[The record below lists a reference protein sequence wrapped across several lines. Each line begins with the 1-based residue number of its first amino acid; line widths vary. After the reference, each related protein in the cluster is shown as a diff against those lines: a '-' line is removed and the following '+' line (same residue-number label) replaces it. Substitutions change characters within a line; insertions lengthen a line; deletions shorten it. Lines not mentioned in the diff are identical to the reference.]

1 MVSHFSQ
8 SSGQVV
14 MGGVGGVDEV
24 GLLSSVE
31 LFPPSNTCSIPDLP
45 QPRNGH
51 SLSVMSGGRVGGA
64 WLVVCGGQSASDSL
78 DSCISWVAGNES
90 WTPLY
95 TMRCFLI
102 MRITFIK
109 KHITVR
115 LDMDLLPGRHPLFA
129 TPSFCWAASWPI
141 WAMQQSLMPRLCR
154 V

>member
-1 MVSHFSQ
+1 MFQHGLPFCTAVIFPQ

-14 MGGVGGVDEV
+14 VGGIDGNNV
-24 GLLSSVE
+24 LSSVE
-31 LFPPSNTCSIPDLP
+31 LFPPSNSCSIPDLP

-64 WLVVCGGQSASDSL
+64 WLVVCGGQSAGDSL

-109 KHITVR
+109 NI
-115 LDMDLLPGRHPLFA
+115 
-129 TPSFCWAASWPI
+129 S
-141 WAMQQSLMPRLCR
+141 Q
-154 V
+154 